1 MNLTALAQAVERADP
16 DRFAATMAAPVAARA
31 VLWPLYAFNLEVAR
45 AAYASDQPLVAEMRL
60 QWWADEIAR
69 MQAGAAGQGDVAQS
83 LAGVLRAAP
92 GLAPPLLALIEA
104 RRWDCWT
111 DPFDGPAAFD
121 LYLDQTA
128 GSLAWAAA
136 QVLGAPPG
144 AERVVRDFAWGA
156 GLANWLDAVPAL
168 MARGRWPLPD
178 PSPAGIRALAAR
190 GLDRIAQA
198 RARAGD
204 LPGAAHP
211 ALWPGWSARRR
222 LTAARRAPERVLAGH
237 LPDPRALRALSL
249 GLRRLTG
256 YW

>member
-1 MNLTALAQAVERADP
+1 MLAQTVEGADP
-16 DRFAATMAAPVAARA
+16 DRFAATMAAPVAARGL
-31 VLWPLYAFNLEVAR
+31 LWPLYAFNLEVAR
-45 AAYASDQPLVAEMRL
+45 AAYASDEPLVAEMRL

-69 MQAGAAGQGDVAQS
+69 IQAGAAGQGDVARA
-83 LAGVLRAAP
+83 LAEALRATPGMAAP
-92 GLAPPLLALIEA
+92 LMALVEA

-121 LYLDQTA
+121 VYLDQTA

-136 QVLGAPPG
+136 LALGAPPG
-144 AERVVRDFAWGA
+144 AEQAVRDFAWGV

-168 MARGRWPLPD
+168 MARGRAPLPD
-178 PSPAGIRALAAR
+178 PSPAGIGALAAR

-204 LPGAAHP
+204 VPSAAHP

-222 LTAARRAPERVLAGH
+222 LTAAARAPERVLAGQ
-237 LPDPRALRALSL
+237 LPDPRVWRALSL
-249 GLRRLTG
+249 GFRRLKG